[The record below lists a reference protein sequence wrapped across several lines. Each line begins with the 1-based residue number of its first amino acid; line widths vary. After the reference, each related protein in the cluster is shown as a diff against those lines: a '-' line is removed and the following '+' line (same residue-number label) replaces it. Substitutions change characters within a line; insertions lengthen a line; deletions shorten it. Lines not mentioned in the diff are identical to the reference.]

1 MGICSLNITILYE
14 SLCPDSV
21 DFFMEQLQPAWS
33 SLAPYTNFTYVPFGK
48 AYSIK
53 NGKRFICQHG
63 ANECA
68 GNKMQSCV
76 LHLLR
81 GQPFRQFTFIICQMN
96 GISPV
101 DGSACFKKVNL
112 NEWKV
117 RQCENSDIGNSLQL
131 LAENITHRFNPEFIP
146 TILFNDLYF
155 RSFQNMAL
163 MDFKHAACKFF
174 PPGHVACI

>member
-1 MGICSLNITILYE
+1 MIVLKLSYLNHFIWLNITILYE

-48 AYSIK
+48 AY
-53 NGKRFICQHG
+53 
-63 ANECA
+63 
-68 GNKMQSCV
+68 
-76 LHLLR
+76 
-81 GQPFRQFTFIICQMN
+81 
-96 GISPV
+96 
-101 DGSACFKKVNL
+101 CFKKVNL
-112 NEWKV
+112 HEWKV